1 MQGCEPDEGLA
12 DDLQEGDVD
21 EDGEGEGEEEV
32 VDNFSVGSQDWPWRL
47 RDHPGQEES
56 EGGHQAGHKRYK

>member
-21 EDGEGEGEEEV
+21 EEGEGEGEEEV
-32 VDNFSVGSQDWPWRL
+32 VDNFAIRSQDWPWRL
-47 RDHPGQEES
+47 RDHPGQQ
-56 EGGHQAGHKRYK
+56 EGEGSHQASHKRYK